1 MLKPRYWFLSL
12 GLVIILISSNFG
24 GIVNEPVHGK
34 EKVKITIAAGAVG
47 QELEIAKEGAERYMD
62 KHPNVKIE
70 LFNAPN
76 LNDNRFSLYKQH
88 LWAKDPKIDI
98 YQIDVIWPGDLAEH
112 FVDLREYVP
121 AKAIDQHFSTIIEN
135 NTVNDK
141 LVAMPW
147 YADIALLYYRKDL
160 LNKYGFNPPTTWRQ
174 LEKITRTIKQKEHNR
189 GNSDLAGFLWQG
201 NVYEGLTCTA
211 LEWIASQGGGQIIK
225 PDGKVTIN
233 NPQAVKA
240 INRAASWVGDISPK
254 SVLNMTEEKARK
266 KFQAGEAI
274 FMRNWPYA
282 YPLLQKDHSP
292 VQGKVGVTS
301 LPSSLKGESVSTL
314 GGWQLG
320 VSKYSQ
326 HIETAVDVVLFL
338 TSYEEQK
345 RRAIK
350 GGFNPTIKELYQ
362 DKEVVD
368 SLPLPFYNNLYEVFV
383 NAVPR
388 PSTVTAPHY
397 KKVSRAFY
405 TEVYNVL
412 TGRKK
417 AEDIVNYLEDKYV
430 NMGLQAPQDTKE
442 TKQADQTNYTY
453 YTIQD
458 GDTLYKISKKFNTT
472 IQKILSLN
480 DRIDDPNVIISGR
493 KLKIPE

>member
-1 MLKPRYWFLSL
+1 MSKFKYLSL
-12 GLVIILISSNFG
+12 LLGLIVILISSNWG
-24 GIVNEPVHGK
+24 GLINNQVCGK
-34 EKVKITIAAGAVG
+34 DKIEITIAAGTVG

-62 KHPNVKIE
+62 KHPDVKIN
-70 LFNAPN
+70 FFTSPK
-76 LNDNRFSLYKQH
+76 LNDDRFSLYKQR
-88 LWAKDPKIDI
+88 LWSKDPKIDI

-112 FVDLREYVP
+112 FVDLREYVS
-121 AKAIDQHFSTIIEN
+121 AETIDKHFATIIEN
-135 NTVNDK
+135 NTVNNK

-147 YADIALLYYRKDL
+147 FADVGLLYYRKDL

-174 LEKITRTIKQKEHNR
+174 LETITRTIKQKEHAN
-189 GNSDLAGFLWQG
+189 GNSNLAGFLWQG
-201 NVYEGLTCTA
+201 NVYEGLTCNA
-211 LEWIASQGGGQIIK
+211 LEWIASQGGGQVIE
-225 PDGKVTIN
+225 PNGKVTIN
-233 NPQAVKA
+233 NPQAAKA
-240 INRAASWVGDISPK
+240 INQAASWVGDISPE

-266 KFQAGEAI
+266 KFQSGAAI

-282 YPLLQKDHSP
+282 YPLLQKDNSP

-301 LPSSLKGESVSTL
+301 LPSSLKGESVGTL

-320 VSKYSQ
+320 VSKYSK
-326 HIETAVDVVLFL
+326 HIETAIDIVSFL
-338 TSYEEQK
+338 TSYQEQK
-345 RRAIK
+345 KRAIK
-350 GGFNPTIKELYQ
+350 GGFNPTIKDLYQ
-362 DKEVVD
+362 DKEVIEA
-368 SLPLPFYNNLYEVFV
+368 LPIPFFNNIYDVFV

-412 TGRKK
+412 TEREK
-417 AEDIVNYLEDKYV
+417 AEDIVKYLEDKYI
-430 NMGLQAPQDTKE
+430 NMGLQAPQDTKK
-442 TKQADQTNYTY
+442 TKQTDQTDYTY

-480 DRIDDPNVIISGR
+480 EQIDDPNIIISGKQL
-493 KLKIPE
+493 KLPK